1 MENCGRGDVEADVVI
16 KGKSHHKICAD
27 HFEDKYFLN
36 ETRTA
41 LNRELDPV
49 PTIFVTDKA
58 DDSSIDR
65 KIDI

>member
-16 KGKSHHKICAD
+16 KGKSYHKICAD

-36 ETRTA
+36 ESRIA

-49 PTIFVTDKA
+49 PTIFVTGNA
-58 DDSSIDR
+58 DGSPINR